1 MADEDYAVAAATST
15 ISVAPATLLVNAA
28 DATKTAGDLDPAFT
42 ATESGYVLGD
52 NDTLV
57 TGTADCTR
65 ASGESAGSYAIT
77 CAPGTL
83 AAPNYVFAS
92 GTSGALTIS
101 SADAGSKPSSTTKTY
116 KPSGS
121 AQTDGASFSLT
132 SVILPFGLLL
142 LLIILVGGGI
152 FLVRRRRR
160 A

>member
-1 MADEDYAVAAATST
+1 MADENYAAAATSST

-28 DATKTAGDLDPAFT
+28 NATKTAGDPDPVFT

-52 NDTLV
+52 TDALV

-65 ASGESAGSYAIT
+65 ASGESAGSYAVT

-92 GTSGALTIS
+92 GISGALTIS
-101 SADAGSKPSSTTKTY
+101 SAGAGSKPSSTTKTY
-116 KPSGS
+116 TPSGS
-121 AQTDGASFSLT
+121 AQTGGASFSLS

-142 LLIILVGGGI
+142 LLIVLVGGGI
-152 FLVRRRRR
+152 FLVRRRRG